1 MALNKK
7 KVIITIAALA
17 VIGGVGNAMD
27 TTEEAPAPVTAVPS
41 PAATTEAHAPA
52 TESSAPAEEDPTQAP
67 APVEQAPVNAEE
79 APAPAEEA
87 AVQVADDADPAD
99 IETILSGF
107 PDDGE
112 GYVVLDSAAADH
124 AEGTVV
130 GLEVESPFG
139 TTERGVWMLLSNG
152 SVQAA
157 NEDTTEDTSAAWPV
171 RKDARY
177 ALDDE
182 VISVD
187 IAIGVN

>member
-7 KVIITIAALA
+7 KAIIAIAAVA
-17 VIGGVGNAMD
+17 VIGGVATAMD
-27 TTEEAPAPVTAVPS
+27 TTTEEAPAPVTAT
-41 PAATTEAHAPA
+41 PAPATTEQPPAPVTA
-52 TESSAPAEEDPTQAP
+52 TPAPDTTEAP
-67 APVEQAPVNAEE
+67 APVTET
-79 APAPAEEA
+79 PAPAEEEA

-99 IETILSGF
+99 IETVLSGF
-107 PDDGE
+107 PRDGE

-124 AEGTVV
+124 ADGTVV
-130 GLEVESPFG
+130 GLEVETPLG
-139 TTERGVWMLLSNG
+139 TTERGVWMLRSNG

-157 NEDTTEDTSAAWPV
+157 NEDTAENTAASWPV

-187 IAIGVN
+187 MALGVN